1 MRGCLSHSSIY
12 AMPTCFCVPQSN
24 NREENQNA
32 GGSREIKVLSE
43 EPFHIFLSEQNLA
56 NCCCHFV
63 MKKPELDLVHMDF
76 LPTLNPPYIFK
87 GVVS

>member
-1 MRGCLSHSSIY
+1 MRGCLSHLSIY
-12 AMPTCFCVPQSN
+12 AMPTSFCVPQFN
-24 NREENQNA
+24 NREGNQNA

-43 EPFHIFLSEQNLA
+43 EPFHIFLSEQNLE
-56 NCCCHFV
+56 NCFCHFV

-76 LPTLNPPYIFK
+76 LPTPNPPYIFK